1 MRAHD
6 VSGKRISVG
15 VLYAHS
21 VRAKTASIVV
31 SGAPLPDKEL
41 EAQAG
46 RQDVDAQELVVDV
59 LYAHDVKAMQLSVR
73 ELHASDV
80 RVGRGEDSGD

>member
-21 VRAKTASIVV
+21 VRAKNGTILTS
-31 SGAPLPDKEL
+31 APPLADKEL

-46 RQDVDAQELVVDV
+46 RDNIDAPELTVEV
-59 LYAHDVKAMQLSVR
+59 LYAHDVKAMQVSVR

-80 RVGRGEDSGD
+80 KVGKDDD